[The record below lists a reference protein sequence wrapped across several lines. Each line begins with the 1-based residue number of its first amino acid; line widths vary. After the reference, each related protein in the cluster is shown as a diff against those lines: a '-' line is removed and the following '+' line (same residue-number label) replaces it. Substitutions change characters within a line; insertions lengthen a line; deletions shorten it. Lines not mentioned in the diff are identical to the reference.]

1 MTHDPATCGG
11 CESGEHAC
19 DLLVIGAG
27 PAGLAAAVNAA
38 SEGLHTIVLERGADV
53 GGQASSSSRIENYL
67 GFPTGLTGTQ
77 LATAAHEQ
85 AQRFG
90 AEIHTHAQ
98 VIDVRPDELGQHQIM
113 CESGQVYR
121 CNAVVL
127 TSGVTYRRLEVPGID
142 SLIGRGVQYGVSP
155 EQAEEYRG
163 KRVFIV
169 GGANSAGQAAVHLAN
184 HGAEVELLTRSPID
198 KSMSQYLIDRCEA
211 HKGIQIRVGAR
222 VAAVKGDHEHRL
234 GHVTVADSTGIT
246 TEDAAGLFVFI
257 GAEPHTDWAP
267 MIQKDSR
274 GFILTGPD
282 LPDVSRLYL
291 ETSVPGMFAAGDVR
305 SGSVKR
311 VAAAAGEGAMAVQ
324 FIHRYLADKEGSND
338 RTRAAH

>member
-1 MTHDPATCGG
+1 VSCVE
-11 CESGEHAC
+11 CKEHAC

-27 PAGLAAAVNAA
+27 PAGLATAVNAA
-38 SEGLHTIVLERGADV
+38 SEGLHTIVLERGPDV

-67 GFPTGLTGTQ
+67 GFPTGLSGAE
-77 LATAAHEQ
+77 LAKAAHEQ
-85 AQRFG
+85 AVRFG

-98 VIDVRPDELGQHQIM
+98 VIDLRTDDDGKQQIM
-113 CESGQVYR
+113 CESGVVYR
-121 CNAVVL
+121 CNAAVL
-127 TSGVTYRRLEVPGID
+127 TSGVIYRRLDVPGID
-142 SLIGRGVQYGVSP
+142 GLIGRGVQYGVSP

-169 GGANSAGQAAVHLAN
+169 GGANSAGQAAVHLAQ
-184 HGAEVELLTRSPID
+184 HGADVEILTRSPLV
-198 KSMSQYLIDRCEA
+198 KSMSAYLVDRCTSSER
-211 HKGIQIRVGAR
+211 ITIREGAR
-222 VAAVKGDHEHRL
+222 VAAVRGDHEHRL
-234 GHVTVADSTGIT
+234 GHVTVADPNGVT

-267 MIQKDSR
+267 AVQKDSR

-282 LPDVSRLYL
+282 LQDVSRLYL
-291 ETSVPGMFAAGDVR
+291 ESSVPGVFAAGDVR

-324 FIHRYLADKEGSND
+324 FVHRYLSQKEGAS
-338 RTRAAH
+338 AVSAH